1 MSFTVNLHE
10 KTRNIQKNIMK
21 HPVRLI
27 AIIPLIFVFISCS
40 GNSNL
45 DNLSGNIPI
54 DPIAPQDIIPI
65 PPDPGTN
72 LSPGQPHEQMHGSQN
87 IFTIEEPRLQ
97 SCLIQV
103 LGEQRY
109 YELSMAPPS
118 REDM

>member
-1 MSFTVNLHE
+1 
-10 KTRNIQKNIMK
+10 MK

-27 AIIPLIFVFISCS
+27 AIIPLVFVFISCS
-40 GNSNL
+40 GNSSP

-109 YELSMAPPS
+109 YCLLYTSPS
-118 REDM
+118 PRD